1 MTSQSAA
8 LPSGLPFAI
17 DWLPEPVLGFA
28 GGLTHIDPKVGIAA
42 AGPRSLGDHRH
53 PAVVTSAFI
62 GTAELIETARKWL
75 KQAAG
80 GVDGDTEHHPF
91 PGYQPTGP
99 FRSSLR
105 LDGPQRTL
113 RRRDLVD
120 LMGEDVWRWSG
131 FDKLLGI
138 LDKHLHALARLDSPP
153 ALVFIA
159 LPADLVK
166 RYESVHRRRAG
177 VEIVRNLRASIK
189 ATAMRHGL
197 RTQLLRQATIESSL
211 TQHLGDLEHPADLAW
226 NLFTAVY
233 FKAGG
238 FPWAPVGIPEGTCH
252 VGVTFYRPHG
262 ERSAMRTSV
271 AQAFAENGDAFVL
284 RGNRFEWEGKWPHL
298 PAEEAARLIT
308 DVLDRYADEMGRPA
322 RRVVVHKQSRFFD
335 EEGAG
340 FEEAL
345 RGVEYDLVALAPS
358 TSVRV
363 MRHGDYPP
371 PRGACVT
378 VGDRRYLYATGY
390 LPSLGRYPHGHVPA
404 PLQITDHV
412 GDTPSGKLLDE
423 VLLLTKMN
431 WNSARFAEHTPVTV
445 RFAGQV
451 GEILR
456 DLPDDYTPE
465 HRYAFYM

>member
-1 MTSQSAA
+1 MIGQPTA

-28 GGLTHIDPKVGIAA
+28 DGLTHIDPKVGIAA

-53 PAVVTSAFI
+53 PAVVASAFI
-62 GTAELIETARKWL
+62 GTPELIETARKWL
-75 KQAAG
+75 RQAAA
-80 GVDGDTEHHPF
+80 GVDGDEEHHPF
-91 PGYQPTGP
+91 PGYQPNGP
-99 FRSSLR
+99 FHSTLR
-105 LDGPQRTL
+105 LNGPQRKL
-113 RRRDLVD
+113 RRSDFLD

-153 ALVFIA
+153 SLVFIA

-166 RYESVHRRRAG
+166 RYESVRRRRAG

-211 TQHLGDLEHPADLAW
+211 TEHAGDLEHPADLAW

-238 FPWAPVGIPEGTCH
+238 FPWAPVGIPDGTCH

-284 RGNRFEWEGKWPHL
+284 RGNRFEWEGRWPHL

-322 RRVVVHKQSRFFD
+322 RRVVVHKQSRFYDD
-335 EEGAG
+335 ERAG
-340 FEEAL
+340 FEDAL
-345 RGVEYDLVALAPS
+345 RDVEYDLVALAPS

-412 GDTPSGKLLDE
+412 GDTPSSKLLDE

-451 GEILR
+451 GAILR
-456 DLPDDYTPE
+456 DLPDDYIPE

>member
-1 MTSQSAA
+1 MTRQPA
-8 LPSGLPFAI
+8 GLPFTI

-28 GGLTHIDPKVGIAA
+28 GDLTHIDPKVGIAA

-53 PAVVTSAFI
+53 PSVVTSAFI

-80 GVDGDTEHHPF
+80 GVDGDDEHHPF
-91 PGYQPTGP
+91 PGYQPEGP
-99 FRSSLR
+99 FRSTLR
-105 LDGPQRTL
+105 LDGPQRKL
-113 RRRDLVD
+113 RRSDLRD
-120 LMGEDVWRWSG
+120 LMGERVWRWAG
-131 FDKLLGI
+131 FDELLAI
-138 LDKHLHALARLDSPP
+138 LDDRLRGLARLDAPP
-153 ALVFIA
+153 ALVFVA

-166 RYESVHRRRAG
+166 RYGSVHRRRGG
-177 VEIVRNLRASIK
+177 VELIRDLRTSIK
-189 ATAMRHGL
+189 AVAMRHGL

-211 TQHLGDLEHPADLAW
+211 TEHLGDLEHPADLAW
-226 NLFTAVY
+226 NLFTATY

-238 FPWAPVGIPEGTCH
+238 FPWAPVGIPDGTCH

-271 AQAFAENGDAFVL
+271 AQAFAETGDAFVL
-284 RGNRFEWEGKWPHL
+284 RGNRFEWEGRWPHL

-308 DVLDRYADEMGRPA
+308 DVLDRYATEMGRPA

-335 EEGAG
+335 EERAG

-390 LPSLGRYPHGHVPA
+390 LPSLARYPHGHVPA

-412 GDTPSGKLLDE
+412 GDTPASQLLGE

-431 WNSARFAEHTPVTV
+431 WNSARFAEQSPVTV

-451 GEILR
+451 GAILR